1 MDHIILLTEK
11 ALNGIIEGKT
21 KCGRRDKRTI
31 KIRVSDQQNFGAAYI
46 DEDGSAPS
54 FISYFLFFSTSLLH
68 NA

>member
-31 KIRVSDQQNFGAAYI
+31 KIRVSDQQNFGAA
-46 DEDGSAPS
+46 
-54 FISYFLFFSTSLLH
+54 
-68 NA
+68 